1 MSAALAGE
9 RQILLDAILIRGVNP
24 GGAAQGASAL
34 GVLGLAEVPSA
45 RAGAQDLAAGGDF
58 EPLGCG
64 FLSFN
69 ALRTSHINQ
78 LSFKKSAQYRG
89 LS

>member
-24 GGAAQGASAL
+24 GGATQGASAL

-64 FLSFN
+64 FLSLN
-69 ALRTSHINQ
+69 ALRTSHN
-78 LSFKKSAQYRG
+78 KSAFFQKERAI
-89 LS
+89 